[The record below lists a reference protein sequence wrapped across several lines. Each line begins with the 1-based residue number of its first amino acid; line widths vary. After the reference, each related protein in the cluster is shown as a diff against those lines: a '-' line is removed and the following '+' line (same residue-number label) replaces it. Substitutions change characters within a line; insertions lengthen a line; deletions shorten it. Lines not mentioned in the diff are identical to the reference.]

1 MTDKDD
7 TTARDFLTVN
17 EAAKVLRVGRRTVY
31 RLVETGKV
39 PAKKRADNGAF
50 PRRLVEFIGCAKT
63 EGVRRKAHH

>member
-39 PAKKRADNGAF
+39 PAKKVGGRWRIPRAG
-50 PRRLVEFIGCAKT
+50 LVEFIGVPKP
-63 EGVRRKAHH
+63 KA

>member
-1 MTDKDD
+1 MDKDA

-39 PAKKRADNGAF
+39 PAKKAGGQWRILRAG
-50 PRRLVEFIGCAKT
+50 LVEFIGVPKP
-63 EGVRRKAHH
+63 KA

>member
-17 EAAKVLRVGRRTVY
+17 ETAKVLRVGSRTVY

-39 PAKKRADNGAF
+39 PAKKVGGRWRIPAPALMNS
-50 PRRLVEFIGCAKT
+50 
-63 EGVRRKAHH
+63 

>member
-39 PAKKRADNGAF
+39 PAKKTGGQWRIPRAG
-50 PRRLVEFIGCAKT
+50 LVEFIGVPKPK
-63 EGVRRKAHH
+63 V

>member
-1 MTDKDD
+1 MTDIDD

-39 PAKKRADNGAF
+39 PAKKAGGRWRI
-50 PRRLVEFIGCAKT
+50 PRTGLDEFIGVPKPK
-63 EGVRRKAHH
+63 G